1 VKRLL
6 VVLLAAATGLPST
19 ACGLL
24 DQEGGGMTLT
34 AYFPRT
40 VSLYPHSSVRIL
52 GLPAGRVTDVE
63 VEGRR
68 VRVEMS
74 ITKDIP
80 VPRDVQATIVPLSL
94 IGERYIQLAPAWT
107 EGDPQ
112 APDGMEIPLARTHI
126 PVEPDEALAAVKK
139 FLDTLDPNAT
149 GALVRNLAADLQGS
163 GPSLNA
169 ALEGVAD
176 LTTTFAEKDEELG
189 RIIEHFDDFTATLR
203 TRESQ
208 LGRVLDDF
216 ATTTSLLA
224 EERRNVES
232 LVASL
237 ADLARTGFD
246 LVSEHSTRLDRD
258 ITVLARVLQSVRANI
273 DTVITLLDATPVL
286 VAGDDLDGQVEG
298 LVAAYDPKYHHL
310 DLRTA
315 ISPTLGTLFSA
326 LGLPAL
332 TVCLPVDV
340 ACIPG
345 PVNPAA
351 TTAGRSTAVGAT
363 AAPTLGPTPVDRIV
377 GLLGTSTSGATATP
391 AAFRS
396 TTTKA
401 HSGSWLARAA
411 RSLVGVLT

>member
-1 VKRLL
+1 
-6 VVLLAAATGLPST
+6 
-19 ACGLL
+19 
-24 DQEGGGMTLT
+24 
-34 AYFPRT
+34 

-52 GLPAGRVTDVE
+52 GLPAGKVTDVE
-63 VEGRR
+63 IDGRR

-74 ITKDIP
+74 ISGDIP
-80 VPRDVQATIVPLSL
+80 VPRDVEATLVPLSL
-94 IGERYIQLAPAWT
+94 IGERYIALSPAWT
-107 EGDPQ
+107 NGDPR

-139 FLDTLDPNAT
+139 FLDTLDPDAT
-149 GALVRNLAADLQGS
+149 GALVRNLAADLQGT

-169 ALEGVAD
+169 ALQGVAE

-203 TRESQ
+203 TREAQ

-224 EERRNVES
+224 EERRNVEG

-237 ADLARTGFD
+237 ADLARIGFD

-258 ITVLARVLQSVRANI
+258 ITVLTRVLKSVQANI
-273 DTVITLLDATPVL
+273 DAVVTLLDAAPVL
-286 VAGDDLDGQVEG
+286 VAGEDLDGQVEG
-298 LVAAYDPKYHHL
+298 LAAAYDAKYHHV

-315 ISPTLGTLFSA
+315 VSPAVGALFSA
-326 LGLPAL
+326 LGLPTL

-340 ACIPG
+340 ACVPG
-345 PVNPAA
+345 PTNPAGAAVSVPLAAPAA
-351 TTAGRSTAVGAT
+351 TT
-363 AAPTLGPTPVDRIV
+363 PQLGPTPVDSIM
-377 GLLGTSTSGATATP
+377 GLLGSSATEESAAAVTSRP
-391 AAFRS
+391 
-396 TTTKA
+396 KA
-401 HSGSWLARAA
+401 KSKSGSWLTRAA